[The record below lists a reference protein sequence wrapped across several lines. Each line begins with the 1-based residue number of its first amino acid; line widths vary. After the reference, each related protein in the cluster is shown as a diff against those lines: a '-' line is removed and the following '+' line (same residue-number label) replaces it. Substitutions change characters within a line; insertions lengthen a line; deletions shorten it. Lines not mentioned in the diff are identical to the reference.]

1 MTDAYDFR
9 GKTPEEAIRSV
20 QAIPKSENSS
30 FSVLLDNPMVASR
43 VRSSLTENGC
53 DVSLEDDEGT
63 VVLKARLRTPGSPA
77 KAEPVR
83 IPAVRPKK
91 APPVSPSTQPAH
103 PVFGGT
109 TIILSRRTIGG
120 SDEDHGENLA
130 LAFLQSLQHVT
141 PFPQTIVLMNE
152 GVKLAVKGTK
162 TCASISSLNHRGCRV
177 LVSRDCLAHFGIEE
191 VLGVGSVVSLQDI
204 TATLLRSERT
214 LSL

>member
-9 GKTPEEAIRSV
+9 GKSPEEAIRSV
-20 QAIPKSENSS
+20 QSIPKSETAS

-43 VRSSLTENGC
+43 VRTSLAENGY

-63 VVLKARLRTPGSPA
+63 VVLKAHLRAPGAPA
-77 KAEPVR
+77 KKESVR
-83 IPAVRPKK
+83 IPAARPKK
-91 APPVSPSTQPAH
+91 TATASTSAHPAH

-109 TIILSRRTIGG
+109 TIVLSRRTIGG

-141 PFPQTIVLMNE
+141 PFPQTIVLLNE

-191 VLGVGSVVSLQDI
+191 VLGIGSVVSLQDI

>member
-20 QAIPKSENSS
+20 QAIPKSETSS

-43 VRSSLTENGC
+43 VRNSLTENGC

-63 VVLKARLRTPGSPA
+63 VVLKARLRTGSPA

-177 LVSRDCLAHFGIEE
+177 LVSRDCLSYFGIEE

>member
-20 QAIPKSENSS
+20 QAIPKSETSS

-83 IPAVRPKK
+83 IPAARPK
-91 APPVSPSTQPAH
+91 
-103 PVFGGT
+103 
-109 TIILSRRTIGG
+109 
-120 SDEDHGENLA
+120 
-130 LAFLQSLQHVT
+130 
-141 PFPQTIVLMNE
+141 
-152 GVKLAVKGTK
+152 
-162 TCASISSLNHRGCRV
+162 
-177 LVSRDCLAHFGIEE
+177 
-191 VLGVGSVVSLQDI
+191 
-204 TATLLRSERT
+204 
-214 LSL
+214 